1 MIINLNDYPNLANLL
16 SLPSV
21 TDKPIMVEDVD
32 TGETYDIT
40 HIILAAYEELDKG

>member
-1 MIINLNDYPNLANLL
+1 MKLNPNNYPNLFNLL
-16 SLPSV
+16 SLPSI

-40 HIILAAYEELDKG
+40 HIILAAKEELEKA